1 MEAERLMR
9 EIIEIEARD
18 YCSSDQSS
26 RNSENWN
33 RLDSQYILK
42 VKLTEFYDGLNVR
55 FEKNDSKVFGLSEWS
70 YYQLK
75 WEGSG

>member
-26 RNSENWN
+26 RNSEN
-33 RLDSQYILK
+33 
-42 VKLTEFYDGLNVR
+42 
-55 FEKNDSKVFGLSEWS
+55 
-70 YYQLK
+70 
-75 WEGSG
+75 